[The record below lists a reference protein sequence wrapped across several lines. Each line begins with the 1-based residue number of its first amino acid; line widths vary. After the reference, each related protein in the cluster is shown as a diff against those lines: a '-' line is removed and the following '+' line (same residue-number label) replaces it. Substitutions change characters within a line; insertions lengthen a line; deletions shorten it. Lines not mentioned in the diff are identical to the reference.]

1 MSYPLFHPA
10 CSRAPA
16 QDLSAEQ
23 FAEDFPAE
31 SERIEFKEGVPL
43 DQIDCSESMPAR
55 AGRRSNAFA
64 IEAC

>member
-31 SERIEFKEGVPL
+31 SERIEFKESVPVR
-43 DQIDCSESMPAR
+43 AR
-55 AGRRSNAFA
+55 PGGDRDRGGCRPDRA
-64 IEAC
+64 